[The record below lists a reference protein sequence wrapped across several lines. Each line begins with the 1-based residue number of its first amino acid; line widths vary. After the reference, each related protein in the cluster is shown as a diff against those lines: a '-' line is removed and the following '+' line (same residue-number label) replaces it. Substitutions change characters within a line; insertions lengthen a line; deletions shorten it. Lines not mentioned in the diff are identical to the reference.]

1 MLVAPAERLDWRGFG
16 GFVQGLDRLVR
27 ADAPPP
33 PAISLVDSEVRSDA
47 AALRQISNEA
57 VLTSR
62 VRIASWSFLIVAGA
76 IEAIFG
82 RHGMNPDGVSY
93 LDMGDAMMRGDW
105 KMAVNGHWSPL
116 YPWLQGL
123 ALKLFKP
130 SSYEQFSV
138 VHFVNF
144 LIFLFALASFDFLL
158 RMSIASRSGSNGF
171 RRGVTDIGGGR
182 LPGWTVFAVGYAVFF
197 WASIGLIV
205 LGRVSPDLLM
215 AGFVYLAVGLLLK
228 IRAQPANFSGYLFL
242 GAALG
247 FGYLAKAPFFP
258 LSIALLAIA
267 WIFAGG
273 WRRAAPRVLAGVA
286 VFLAISAPW
295 ITALSESKGR
305 LTFGDSGRLN
315 QLLWVDDAAPKF
327 LALGTAGGR
336 YTHPIRQIFQSPP
349 VYEFAG
355 PVKGTLPVWYDPS
368 YWSDGALPR
377 IELRKQMSVFVGWLG
392 FYFDLLFTSQTALV
406 IGFAVLCLM
415 SGRNLVLKQVT
426 ARWPVWLIG
435 LVGLGMYALVHVEPR
450 YVAAFF
456 TLFWVGLFSGL
467 KMPPGLEG
475 RRLTGLVALGVVL
488 AMASPTALLVAR
500 HLRRTLEGQVYEEWQ
515 VAENLRGMGV
525 NPGDRVARI
534 GGGFGMVYWARLLSV
549 TEVAEVPDEYSMTF
563 WDATPAVQEQ
573 VIETF
578 QRLGVTAIIADM
590 TNDVHT
596 PGPEWHKIGDGYF
609 AIKVPP
615 GGNGK

>member
-1 MLVAPAERLDWRGFG
+1 VALE

-33 PAISLVDSEVRSDA
+33 PAISLVDSEVRSEA
-47 AALRQISNEA
+47 HSETTAPRKNPNEA
-57 VLTSR
+57 VLTYR
-62 VRIASWSFLIVAGA
+62 VRIAAWSFLVLAGA

-123 ALKLFKP
+123 ALELFKP

-144 LIFLFALASFDFLL
+144 LIYIFALASFDFLL
-158 RMSIASRSGSNGF
+158 RMAVVNRSGSNEFKKGAA
-171 RRGVTDIGGGR
+171 DIGSGR
-182 LPGWTVFAVGYAVFF
+182 LPSWTVFAIGYAVFF

-215 AGFVYLAVGLLLK
+215 AGFIYLAVGLLLK
-228 IRAQPANFSGYLFL
+228 IRALPESFTGYVFL

-258 LSIALLAIA
+258 LSIAFFAMT

-273 WRRAAPRVLAGVA
+273 WRRAAPRVLAGVL
-286 VFLAISAPW
+286 VFVAISAPW
-295 ITALSESKGR
+295 IAALSESKGR

-315 QLLWVDDAAPKF
+315 QLLWVDDASPKV
-327 LALGTAGGR
+327 LNLGTAGGH

-349 VYEFAG
+349 VYEFAS

-377 IELRKQMSVFVGWLG
+377 IDLRKQMSVFVGWLG

-415 SGRNLVLKQVT
+415 SGRHLVLRQVT
-426 ARWPVWLIG
+426 ARWPVWLMG
-435 LVGLGMYALVHVEPR
+435 LIGLGMYALVHVEPR

-475 RRLTGLVALGVVL
+475 RRLTALVALGVVL

-500 HLRRTLEGQVYEEWQ
+500 HLRRTMEGQVYEQWQ
-515 VAENLRGMGV
+515 VAENLRGLGV

-534 GGGFGMVYWARLLSV
+534 GGGFGMVYWARLLGV
-549 TEVAEVPDEYSMTF
+549 TEVAEVPDENSMGF

-578 QRLGVTAIIADM
+578 QSLGVTAIIADM
-590 TNDVHT
+590 TNEAHT
-596 PGPEWHKIGDGYF
+596 PGPEWRKIGAGYF
-609 AIKVPP
+609 AIKIPP
-615 GGNGK
+615 GSGK